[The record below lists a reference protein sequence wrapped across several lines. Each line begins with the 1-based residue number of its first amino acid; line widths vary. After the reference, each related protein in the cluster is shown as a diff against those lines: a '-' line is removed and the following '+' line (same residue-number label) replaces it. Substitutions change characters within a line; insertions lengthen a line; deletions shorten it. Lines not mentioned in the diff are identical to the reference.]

1 MQDYDRE
8 ETVTTTVSYSMEN
21 GAPWAEVS
29 KLFALARNEL
39 MEDRKPGAELYDSDV
54 RVVGDGERIRIVFK
68 KSEVTSRG
76 KS

>member
-1 MQDYDRE
+1 MQDYDRQ

-21 GAPWAEVS
+21 GAPWAEMS

-39 MEDRKPGAELYDSDV
+39 MEKKKPGADLYDSDI
-54 RVVGDGERIRIVFK
+54 RVYGDGERISIVFK
-68 KSEVTSRG
+68 KGEEVSRG